1 MRQVKTLNWPQQYVA
16 SACTLYAPIMW
27 QHMPE
32 PGGSFTFSYFDI
44 AIVNSISSCPHDSTD
59 KSRQACDSLSVPYLK
74 DMSEFVCVLV
84 RACVCVYM
92 CWNRKGSSW
101 QTADANIT
109 RVRKQAHVV
118 VEGGGWTKRVEDRR
132 ESGWSRGE
140 GSKSVRKRLIPGLL
154 KLRKSWK

>member
-1 MRQVKTLNWPQQYVA
+1 MVA
-16 SACTLYAPIMW
+16 GTCATGENFKLTTAVCCLSMHTHCARLYAPIMW

-84 RACVCVYM
+84 RACVNVLEQ
-92 CWNRKGSSW
+92 KGFKLTNCRRQHYESEKAS
-101 QTADANIT
+101 AC
-109 RVRKQAHVV
+109 
-118 VEGGGWTKRVEDRR
+118 GGG
-132 ESGWSRGE
+132 GG
-140 GSKSVRKRLIPGLL
+140 RLNKKGGG
-154 KLRKSWK
+154 